1 MNKIKRIISLL
12 LCSILIS
19 SNIVLAT
26 ELNNSGNNGQ
36 GNTGG
41 TNISP
46 GGNSGSSHSYGT
58 AWNDFEQGF
67 RVYVVDMNAKL
78 VPGTQVVD
86 YWFKDP
92 STLKDNTYANG
103 GSKSACTLRVGQDN
117 SHIPYSRTTTQ
128 DLQLNYD
135 WPINKANASD
145 NLPTLSTHSTVSG
158 SQALHANGKVGY
170 EKYWKYVLN
179 GYNIT
184 TNNITQKDVTGSQWY
199 VYTHYP
205 DLYDTFYESGYSLV
219 IEHIFAYDIGASNK
233 KYKGKKFYGSVY
245 EWGLFMQENGTDVAS
260 GNAQYLLRFIPISI
274 TLQNYTNNDPYG
286 IKDITHMT
294 PPPQNTINTVA
305 SGGKLFVSH
314 FLNEAYGT
322 AVFHNQFKISPD
334 VTPEPTKQEN
344 VVQNTDTSGGIF
356 TGDLEFYYGNMGI
369 TDYGQ
374 YDIGVAAGIPTTEY
388 FANKVYVQ
396 DRLIEYSVRD
406 DSLQKEVTVEY
417 ITRHKYTETV
427 PAECPSPD
435 KKGNCPHGGH
445 TKQVVK
451 TSGPKKTYVKV
462 TRQVMYHY
470 VEDYDVY
477 ALENVSM
484 TNGAGS
490 ATYTSNL
497 TDLTE
502 SDITFNCSGELN
514 PGQID
519 GVKQDYH
526 IDFSPVQTPE
536 PFEYTFD
543 SETEENEWLANSKL
557 QWAEDNVGYP
567 IVKNDGIVIAGKVYM
582 SESPVSKNESQ
593 LVSQNDTSIVT
604 MTTPESFEDP
614 TNDYKIFDS
623 TDTDN
628 HVDDIYIDPEV
639 LNGQYY
645 STLTMN
651 YERLAGTADTHPYYL
666 TYTFNSTGATS
677 DTSDHIIYDGIVGA
691 NSLTPVQMNG
701 TITFSNGTST
711 TYKNEEPIRVITPVI
726 SPTTIRYDEDM
737 KDGSDVLEKVATS
750 LKNDPTATK
759 EEKLIHG
766 TQLLQEADTQQLR
779 LDETYVI
786 TFDPFEHFIYGNT
799 GYSGLLGYASS
810 LENNNESV
818 WFNDKDGD
826 GKNDYQV
833 GSFISNSKYDKYV
846 KEKRIK
852 FPFDV
857 YIDDILFSANTWIT
871 LYTYDAATNTATAGD
886 VTTNHLYETKFY
898 IPSWAQESQVTKQT
912 DTNGN
917 VIGYLSPDKIEIE
930 VIALN
935 AGKKNAANEYESKHG
950 SEPGFNKSDGIG
962 SDSYI
967 ADYSIN
973 VQVSGWAYDFKVLGA
988 SPSESFNGVEAGSTG
1003 NLSDLLASLADI
1015 KDEFFTGKYNRT
1027 GHDSIFNKNDVNDA
1041 MHRYLL
1047 DGTVEEVDSYRD
1059 LIPLSSGISEFDQT
1073 SGNLKRGS
1081 DFTFSI
1087 STMSNL
1093 NENDKIVITP
1103 TFRYVTR
1110 DYQTETV
1117 TDKNGNT
1124 TVKVISGDILE
1135 PDEFQIYYAGTDE
1148 TKASYMNMA
1157 EPDDDKR
1164 SSKYSDLWMRLNYK
1178 ELDGAL
1184 KEDSIL
1190 YMVVKRNLQRMDQI
1204 LDTKAVD
1211 LGSLKQFT
1219 LKGSELMLYDADALE
1234 ELKINQGRNSDNL
1247 VNILGS
1253 NYQGGNVNL
1262 SDYKNKLT
1270 ESVQTWYGRYY
1281 IPRQL
1286 YIIKKSDLEANGVS
1300 NLWEYAKLK
1309 GSFREDDEIFAKEGW
1324 LIVNFDITVY
1334 KDGEPYLSFSSG
1346 TSNQWA
1352 RQGQRTTAHLLTRD
1366 TLRKWAKLQKSSGLT
1381 PAEFQ
1386 KKTPVIDVTETLPIN
1401 YGDVAVIET
1410 GNFGDAFG
1418 NLTSKLVFT
1427 N

>member
-1 MNKIKRIISLL
+1 MNKIKRVISLL
-12 LCSILIS
+12 LCCILIS
-19 SNIVLAT
+19 STIVLAA

-41 TNISP
+41 TNI
-46 GGNSGSSHSYGT
+46 GNNTGSGSSGSYGT
-58 AWNDFEQGF
+58 AWNDLEQGF
-67 RVYVVDMNAKL
+67 RVYVVDMNASL

-103 GSKSACTLRVGQDN
+103 GSKSACTLRVGNDN

-128 DLQLNYD
+128 DLRLQYD
-135 WPINKANASD
+135 WPINKANAAR
-145 NLPTLSTHSTVSG
+145 NLPTLSTHSTVSNNK
-158 SQALHANGKVGY
+158 ALHANGKAGY
-170 EKYWKYVLN
+170 EKYWKLVSA
-179 GYNIT
+179 GRNIT

-406 DSLQKEVTVEY
+406 DSLQKEITVDYEIRY
-417 ITRHKYTETV
+417 KYTETV
-427 PAECPSPD
+427 PADCPSSD
-435 KKGNCPHGGH
+435 KNGKCTHGGH
-445 TKQVVK
+445 TKQI
-451 TSGPKKTYVKV
+451 PKISDPMDVSSVKV

-470 VEDYDVY
+470 VDDYDVY

-514 PGQID
+514 PGQIE

-526 IDFSPVQTPE
+526 VDFSPVQKPDTCKK
-536 PFEYTFD
+536 TFD
-543 SETEENEWLANSKL
+543 SKEDPEEWLANSKL

-567 IVKNDGIVIAGKVYM
+567 IVKNDGIVIDGKVYM
-582 SESPVSKNESQ
+582 SEAPAGKDESQ
-593 LVSQNDTSIVT
+593 LVSQTETSIVT

-750 LKNDPTATK
+750 LKNDPIATK

-826 GKNDYQV
+826 GKN
-833 GSFISNSKYDKYV
+833 
-846 KEKRIK
+846 
-852 FPFDV
+852 
-857 YIDDILFSANTWIT
+857 
-871 LYTYDAATNTATAGD
+871 
-886 VTTNHLYETKFY
+886 
-898 IPSWAQESQVTKQT
+898 
-912 DTNGN
+912 
-917 VIGYLSPDKIEIE
+917 
-930 VIALN
+930 
-935 AGKKNAANEYESKHG
+935 
-950 SEPGFNKSDGIG
+950 
-962 SDSYI
+962 YI

-973 VQVSGWAYDFKVLGA
+973 VQVILVICLHHWQISRT
-988 SPSESFNGVEAGSTG
+988 SS
-1003 NLSDLLASLADI
+1003 LL
-1015 KDEFFTGKYNRT
+1015 
-1027 GHDSIFNKNDVNDA
+1027 V
-1041 MHRYLL
+1041 
-1047 DGTVEEVDSYRD
+1047 
-1059 LIPLSSGISEFDQT
+1059 
-1073 SGNLKRGS
+1073 
-1081 DFTFSI
+1081 
-1087 STMSNL
+1087 
-1093 NENDKIVITP
+1093 
-1103 TFRYVTR
+1103 
-1110 DYQTETV
+1110 
-1117 TDKNGNT
+1117 NT
-1124 TVKVISGDILE
+1124 TG
-1135 PDEFQIYYAGTDE
+1135 PD
-1148 TKASYMNMA
+1148 
-1157 EPDDDKR
+1157 
-1164 SSKYSDLWMRLNYK
+1164 MRY
-1178 ELDGAL
+1178 
-1184 KEDSIL
+1184 
-1190 YMVVKRNLQRMDQI
+1190 
-1204 LDTKAVD
+1204 
-1211 LGSLKQFT
+1211 
-1219 LKGSELMLYDADALE
+1219 
-1234 ELKINQGRNSDNL
+1234 
-1247 VNILGS
+1247 NIE
-1253 NYQGGNVNL
+1253 
-1262 SDYKNKLT
+1262 K
-1270 ESVQTWYGRYY
+1270 
-1281 IPRQL
+1281 
-1286 YIIKKSDLEANGVS
+1286 
-1300 NLWEYAKLK
+1300 
-1309 GSFREDDEIFAKEGW
+1309 
-1324 LIVNFDITVY
+1324 
-1334 KDGEPYLSFSSG
+1334 
-1346 TSNQWA
+1346 
-1352 RQGQRTTAHLLTRD
+1352 
-1366 TLRKWAKLQKSSGLT
+1366 
-1381 PAEFQ
+1381 
-1386 KKTPVIDVTETLPIN
+1386 
-1401 YGDVAVIET
+1401 
-1410 GNFGDAFG
+1410 
-1418 NLTSKLVFT
+1418 
-1427 N
+1427 

>member
-1 MNKIKRIISLL
+1 MNKVKRVISLL
-12 LCSILIS
+12 LCYILIS
-19 SNIVLAT
+19 STIVLAAD
-26 ELNNSGNNGQ
+26 LNNSGNNGQ

-46 GGNSGSSHSYGT
+46 GSGSGSGSSHSYGT

-67 RVYVVDMNAKL
+67 RVYVVDMNANL
-78 VPGTQVVD
+78 IPGTQVID
-86 YWFKDP
+86 YWFKNP

-103 GSKSACTLRVGQDN
+103 GSKSACTLRVGQNN
-117 SHIPYSRTTTQ
+117 SHIPYSRATTQ
-128 DLQLNYD
+128 ELGLAYN
-135 WPINKANASD
+135 WPITTNNAAN

-158 SQALHANGKVGY
+158 SKALHANGKVGY
-170 EKYWKYVLN
+170 EKYWKL
-179 GYNIT
+179 GKTGFNIT
-184 TNNITQKDVTGSQWY
+184 SNNITQKDVTGSQWY

-245 EWGLFMQENGTDVAS
+245 EWGLFMQENGGTAVAS
-260 GNAQYLLRFIPISI
+260 GNSSYLLRFIPISI
-274 TLQNYTNNDPYG
+274 TLQDYTNKDPYG
-286 IKDITHMT
+286 IQDITHMT
-294 PPPQNTINTVA
+294 PPSQSTINTVA
-305 SGGKLFVSH
+305 SGGKLFVNN

-374 YDIGVAAGIPTTEY
+374 YDIGVAAGIPTSEY

-406 DSLQKEVTVEY
+406 DSLQKEVTATFD
-417 ITRHKYTETV
+417 ISYTYTV
-427 PAECPSPD
+427 TVQDSCPSPD

-445 TKQVVK
+445 SHEETKIG
-451 TSGPKKTYVKV
+451 TISTPDVKV

-526 IDFSPVQTPE
+526 IDFTPVQDVS
-536 PFEYTFD
+536 YKHTFANK
-543 SETEENEWLANSKL
+543 TEAENWIADSKL
-557 QWAEDNVGYP
+557 TWVEDNVGYP
-567 IVKNDGIVIAGKVYM
+567 TVKNDGIVIAGKVYM
-582 SESPVSKNESQ
+582 SEAPAGRDESQ
-593 LVSQNDTSIVT
+593 FVSQTETSIVT

-886 VTTNHLYETKFY
+886 VKTNHLYETKFY
-898 IPSWAQESQVTKQT
+898 IPSWAQESQVTKQI
-912 DTNGN
+912 DANGH

-1027 GHDSIFNKNDVNDA
+1027 GHEIQ
-1041 MHRYLL
+1041 
-1047 DGTVEEVDSYRD
+1047 YR
-1059 LIPLSSGISEFDQT
+1059 
-1073 SGNLKRGS
+1073 
-1081 DFTFSI
+1081 
-1087 STMSNL
+1087 
-1093 NENDKIVITP
+1093 KI
-1103 TFRYVTR
+1103 
-1110 DYQTETV
+1110 
-1117 TDKNGNT
+1117 
-1124 TVKVISGDILE
+1124 
-1135 PDEFQIYYAGTDE
+1135 
-1148 TKASYMNMA
+1148 
-1157 EPDDDKR
+1157 
-1164 SSKYSDLWMRLNYK
+1164 K
-1178 ELDGAL
+1178 E
-1184 KEDSIL
+1184 K
-1190 YMVVKRNLQRMDQI
+1190 
-1204 LDTKAVD
+1204 
-1211 LGSLKQFT
+1211 
-1219 LKGSELMLYDADALE
+1219 
-1234 ELKINQGRNSDNL
+1234 
-1247 VNILGS
+1247 
-1253 NYQGGNVNL
+1253 
-1262 SDYKNKLT
+1262 
-1270 ESVQTWYGRYY
+1270 
-1281 IPRQL
+1281 
-1286 YIIKKSDLEANGVS
+1286 
-1300 NLWEYAKLK
+1300 
-1309 GSFREDDEIFAKEGW
+1309 
-1324 LIVNFDITVY
+1324 
-1334 KDGEPYLSFSSG
+1334 
-1346 TSNQWA
+1346 
-1352 RQGQRTTAHLLTRD
+1352 
-1366 TLRKWAKLQKSSGLT
+1366 
-1381 PAEFQ
+1381 
-1386 KKTPVIDVTETLPIN
+1386 
-1401 YGDVAVIET
+1401 
-1410 GNFGDAFG
+1410 
-1418 NLTSKLVFT
+1418 
-1427 N
+1427 